1 MTGPDRPAHALW
13 FTGVRR
19 AELRPAEVRRPRP
32 GEVVVRCVASL
43 ISAGTEL
50 LIYRGETTPGELLP
64 PTSEGTF
71 PFPVKYGYQ
80 CVGRVEEAGEESGY
94 EVGQRVFARHPH
106 QDLFTIRA
114 DPTLLTRLPDQV
126 DDEAATFINLTRVAL
141 TALLDAPVRVGETA
155 VVFGQGIVG
164 IMCARLAR
172 LTAARVVV
180 VDRLPARRELALRY
194 GADAAVAPE
203 DARRVVDDLSHGRGA
218 DVTIEA
224 SGAPAA
230 LQSAIEVTGPDGQIV
245 VLSYYGTR
253 QVQLRL
259 APEFHFRRHRIVSSQ
274 AGTQVRWDWARRTEA
289 TIELLSRMSV
299 ADMVSARIP
308 FSDAPRG
315 YELLDRQPEQA
326 LGVIL
331 DYRRRSG

>member
-1 MTGPDRPAHALW
+1 MTTWPRQARGLW
-13 FTGVRR
+13 FTGVRQ
-19 AELRPAEVRRPRP
+19 AELRPAEIRQPSP
-32 GEVVVRCVASL
+32 EDVVVRCVASL
-43 ISAGTEL
+43 ISAGTEM
-50 LIYRGETTPGELLP
+50 LIYRGETTPDEFLP

-80 CVGRVEEAGEESGY
+80 CVGRVEQAGQESGY
-94 EVGQRVFARHPH
+94 RVGQRVFARHPH
-106 QDLFTIRA
+106 QDVFTIRA

-155 VVFGQGIVG
+155 VIFGQGIVG

-172 LTAARVVV
+172 LTAARVIV
-180 VDRLPARRELALRY
+180 VDRIPARREIALRY
-194 GADAAVAPE
+194 GADAAVTPE
-203 DARRVVDDLSHGRGA
+203 AVRDVVNELSHGRGA
-218 DVTIEA
+218 DVSIEA

-259 APEFHFRRHRIVSSQ
+259 APEFHFRRHRIISSQ
-274 AGTQVRWDWARRTEA
+274 AGSQLRWDWARRTQA
-289 TIELLSRMSV
+289 TVELLSHMRV

-308 FSDAPRG
+308 FSDAPHG
-315 YELLDRQPEQA
+315 YQLLDQHPEQT

-331 DYRRRSG
+331 QYA